1 MVDHET
7 LDLFDELYYSSYDD
21 VLKYVIIHCSSAED
35 AKDIVQNVYLE
46 VLKKLKN
53 GETKIERSYIFGIA
67 KNKVKDHY
75 RFSFKHKVNSLFS
88 KIKGRQEEINLTIR

>member
-53 GETKIERSYIFGIA
+53 GETKIERSYIFA
-67 KNKVKDHY
+67 
-75 RFSFKHKVNSLFS
+75 LQ
-88 KIKGRQEEINLTIR
+88 KIKLRIIIGLVLNIRQFRYFQRLKVGKRK